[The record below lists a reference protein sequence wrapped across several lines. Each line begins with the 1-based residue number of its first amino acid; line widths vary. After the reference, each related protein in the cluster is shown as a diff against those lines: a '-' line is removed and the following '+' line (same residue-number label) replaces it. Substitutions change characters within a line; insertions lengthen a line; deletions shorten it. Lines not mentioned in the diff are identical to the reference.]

1 VTPFDGTYLWKMT
14 EAPSLELVW
23 SMHTQKMADYGFDR
37 LFYGCTRYRSG
48 DNLGDPDD
56 FVILSNH
63 SAEYTSRYIQDDH
76 YRHAPMVNWAR
87 RINGAASWRLIAE
100 SAAAGELSARE
111 MEVVAFNKAH
121 QVNAGYTISFASLS
135 PRSKG
140 AVGLAAKPHLSQ
152 QDVDEIWGECHQE
165 IIALNN
171 ILHLKVLALPYG
183 VRSRLNSR
191 QREVLEWIGDGKSVQ
206 DTAILLGLTPATV
219 EKHLRLARQALNV
232 DTTAQAVLKASLHNQ
247 MYFSRDVS
255 P

>member
-1 VTPFDGTYLWKMT
+1 MTPFDGTYLWKMT

-63 SAEYTSRYIQDDH
+63 SAEYTKRYIEDDH

-121 QVNAGYTISFASLS
+121 GITAGYTISFASLS
-135 PRSKG
+135 PRRKG
-140 AVGLAAKPHLSQ
+140 AVGLAAKPQLSQ
-152 QDVDEIWGECHQE
+152 DDVDEIWNEFHQ
-165 IIALNN
+165 
-171 ILHLKVLALPYG
+171 
-183 VRSRLNSR
+183 
-191 QREVLEWIGDGKSVQ
+191 
-206 DTAILLGLTPATV
+206 
-219 EKHLRLARQALNV
+219 
-232 DTTAQAVLKASLHNQ
+232 
-247 MYFSRDVS
+247 
-255 P
+255 

>member
-1 VTPFDGTYLWKMT
+1 
-14 EAPSLELVW
+14 
-23 SMHTQKMADYGFDR
+23 
-37 LFYGCTRYRSG
+37 
-48 DNLGDPDD
+48 
-56 FVILSNH
+56 
-63 SAEYTSRYIQDDH
+63 
-76 YRHAPMVNWAR
+76 
-87 RINGAASWRLIAE
+87 
-100 SAAAGELSARE
+100 

-121 QVNAGYTISFASLS
+121 GITAGYTISFASLS
-135 PRSKG
+135 PRRKG

-152 QDVDEIWGECHQE
+152 DDVDEIWDEFHQE

-183 VRSRLNSR
+183 VRRRLTTR

-232 DTTAQAVLKASLHNQ
+232 DTTARAVLKASLHNQ
-247 MYFSRDVS
+247 MYFSHDVS

>member
-1 VTPFDGTYLWKMT
+1 
-14 EAPSLELVW
+14 
-23 SMHTQKMADYGFDR
+23 MHTQKMADYGFDR

-76 YRHAPMVNWAR
+76 YRHAPMVNCAR

-100 SAAAGELSARE
+100 SAAAGELSARQ

-140 AVGLAAKPHLSQ
+140 AVGLAAKLNLSQ
-152 QDVDEIWGECHQE
+152 QDVDEIWGEFHQE

-183 VRSRLNSR
+183 VRSR

-247 MYFSRDVS
+247 MYFSRDIS